1 MDSEISKRLHT
12 PSYFTPLVKKFDEAQ
27 RRIRAGERWKGKR
40 MARDGGGSG
49 KTGEQFS
56 WQFGLAVRQQR
67 PVDST
72 NLSCLARLRSSP
84 FHRPRLVS
92 SAPPFCF
99 RYLSLGGGL
108 QETSRAMNINASM
121 EKYYPPLS
129 RWWMVFVPGNYRDY
143 FPLSICYSCL
153 YTGLLSLNRS
163 INLLP
168 MILYIRVGQ
177 FYKFYLLFY

>member
-12 PSYFTPLVKKFDEAQ
+12 PSHFTPLVKKFDEAQ
-27 RRIRAGERWKGKR
+27 RRIRAGEKWEKGKR

-121 EKYYPPLS
+121 EKYYTPFQVVDGIRPRKLS
-129 RWWMVFVPGNYRDY
+129 R
-143 FPLSICYSCL
+143 
-153 YTGLLSLNRS
+153 LLSS
-163 INLLP
+163 
-168 MILYIRVGQ
+168 
-177 FYKFYLLFY
+177 FYLLFVFIYRVIIVK